1 MALQGVSDMAKAPTF
16 KSLKAAAEAGYHG
29 KSVNIEGKGLQKVAF
44 ADKEYDKK
52 MAARSAKAGK
62 KDSVPVPPPRPE
74 RGLPVAEPT
83 RASSDVTQRTM
94 AMRARNKIT
103 VTKLPE
109 DKKSS
114 GRGDGA
120 NEAITRRMQAA
131 IDRAKTKGV
140 TYDDW
145 KSMSRKE
152 RQDAGLPVS
161 PLGGLMRA
169 WGSAGGLG
177 RMSGETRMAYGG
189 MTTKKK

>member
-1 MALQGVSDMAKAPTF
+1 MAQQRVSEMAKAPTF

-52 MAARSAKAGK
+52 MAARSAAAGK

-74 RGLPVAEPT
+74 RGMPIAEMKP
-83 RASSDVTQRTM
+83 SSTKTQRTM
-94 AMRARNKIT
+94 SMRSRNKIT
-103 VTKLPE
+103 ETKLPE

-131 IDRAKTKGV
+131 IDRAADKAPKDY
-140 TYDDW
+140 TYSQW
-145 KSMSRKE
+145 KDMTPAERRK
-152 RQDAGLPVS
+152 AGLPVS
-161 PLGGLMRA
+161 VIGGELGFKRFRSGLT
-169 WGSAGGLG
+169 G
-177 RMSGETRMAYGG
+177 RDYT
-189 MTTKKK
+189 MTGK